1 MARLALTCVAAVA
14 LAAPGVARAGDRPDG
29 VPRRP
34 VATYSIV
41 ALDGE
46 TGQMGVAVQS
56 HWFSVGSV
64 VPWAEAGVGAIATQ
78 SLVDP
83 RYGYMGIA
91 MLDAGTS
98 ASVTMSKILASDTGR
113 EYRQVAM
120 IDSQGGLAQHTG
132 TLCIAEASQ
141 VSGASDDGTVWACQS
156 NMMSSTGV
164 PEAMSKAFEETDD
177 DLAGRLLAALKAAQG
192 VGGDI
197 RGMQSAAILVV
208 GPEKTEP
215 VWAGRLV
222 DLRIEDHPA
231 PVAEMERLLN
241 LHRAYE
247 HMNSGDVAM
256 EHADTEGALREYGA
270 AMQLAPDNTEMVFWT
285 AVSLA
290 SAERV
295 DEAMPLFEKVFR
307 AEDGDNWKEL
317 LRRLPASDLFPDDP
331 ALMARVLDE

>member
-1 MARLALTCVAAVA
+1 MVRCAIACCAAVA
-14 LAAPGVARAGDRPDG
+14 FLAPGVARASERPEG

-41 ALDGE
+41 ARDGV

-83 RYGYMGIA
+83 RYGYLGIE

-98 ASVTMSKILASDTGR
+98 ASVTMAKVLASDSGR

-120 IDSQGGLAQHTG
+120 IDATGGLAQHTG
-132 TLCIAEASQ
+132 ALCIAEASQ
-141 VSGASDDGTVWACQS
+141 VSGASADGTVWACQS
-156 NMMSSTGV
+156 NMMLSAGV
-164 PEAMSKAFEETDD
+164 PEAMSKAFEETND
-177 DLAGRLLAALKAAQG
+177 DLAGRLLAALQAAQG

-197 RGMQSAAILVV
+197 RGMQSAAIIVV

-222 DLRIEDHPA
+222 DLRIEDHPT

-256 EHADTEGALREYGA
+256 EHSDTAGALREYSA

-290 SAERV
+290 SAERIE
-295 DEAMPLFEKVFR
+295 EAMPLFAKVFS
-307 AEDGDNWKEL
+307 AEDGGNWKEL

-331 ALMARVLDE
+331 ALLARILDE